1 MTASTFEKSA
11 LLTRFRDIGERLIE
25 GLNTSDSSKSNRQKM
40 AKSVNEGMAVERN
53 EILREIDELDLDSD
67 ERLSQILLANYT
79 SYVAMLEYRNTVW
92 PYEYMAF
99 SRRIGELWEPFCKL
113 PFAYP
118 KRELTLYSPDTF
130 FNVRAKIEKQF
141 KEFVS
146 GLHLEKEDLSR
157 LEREYSTVWGYVA
170 SGDVNLSLDLHFEQ
184 NGTRY
189 AVDYKSGFSS
199 NEKGN
204 TNRLLMVGA
213 IYQQLPE
220 KYENL
225 MFVRQEESK
234 NNNYLQR
241 LMASPYWQVYC
252 AGEAYDKIEEFSGFD
267 LSSWMKAHIDWQ
279 ADISDAFRSH
289 IVAKRLSDYLTW

>member
-1 MTASTFEKSA
+1 MTTSTFEKSA
-11 LLTRFRDIGERLIE
+11 LLERFRDRGEQLL
-25 GLNTSDSSKSNRQKM
+25 GPLNTGDSSKSNRQKM
-40 AKSVNEGMAVERN
+40 AKSVNEGITAERN
-53 EILREIDELDLDSD
+53 EILREIDELDLDLD

-79 SYVAMLEYRNTVW
+79 SYVAMLEYRNVVW
-92 PYEYMAF
+92 PYEFMAF

-118 KRELTLYSPDTF
+118 KKELSLYTPDTF
-130 FNVRAKIEKQF
+130 RNVRAKIEKQF
-141 KEFVS
+141 KEFITE
-146 GLHLEKEDLSR
+146 LDLDEDNFSR
-157 LEREYSTVWGYVA
+157 LEKEYSTVWGYVA

-184 NGTRY
+184 DGVRY
-189 AVDYKSGFSS
+189 AVDFKSGFSS

-213 IYQQLPE
+213 IYQQLSE
-220 KYENL
+220 KYKFL

-241 LMASPYWQVYC
+241 LMSSPYWRVYC
-252 AGEAYDKIEEFSGFD
+252 AGEAYDKIHEFSGFD
-267 LSSWMKAHIDWQ
+267 LASWMKDHIDWR

-289 IVAKRLSDYLTW
+289 VVAEGLSDYLTW